1 MYKKGYE
8 KAKIVNLFTN
18 LEFTQ
23 LYDRNFDIPDFG
35 RTVNLTGQGNT
46 GATHKSNLSSGS
58 KFSNSA
64 KKSTSKE
71 KGLSGNSSAKETP
84 NQTRNV
90 KLTTEVLHPEKFLFE
105 RRKINDPIKNLATTN
120 GKLIE
125 KIRE

>member
-1 MYKKGYE
+1 LTRNPWKSKEIHLHVIRNFEFLLDHFDGLQSVYKKGYE

-64 KKSTSKE
+64 KKPTSKE
-71 KGLSGNSSAKETP
+71 KGLSGNTSAKETP

-90 KLTTEVLHPEKFLFE
+90 KLTT
-105 RRKINDPIKNLATTN
+105 
-120 GKLIE
+120 
-125 KIRE
+125 